1 MSRPSIRTAT
11 GISVLVF
18 CGVWAHRYTVRDRVG
33 QLDRLRSEIMEM
45 ESRPHFESVI
55 SQMTRAASQ
64 FEGIEA
70 SIPPSPGVADV
81 VARLTADLD
90 DLETD
95 RRHWN
100 ISPTVRSGEFEE
112 TGLDLAFRGST
123 ESVYALLSR
132 ISSYPRVVRV
142 MALSILADGGDP
154 THPRAVEVKL
164 QIVSRP
170 ARPGR
175 HAEERES

>member
-1 MSRPSIRTAT
+1 MSRPSIRAAA
-11 GISVLVF
+11 GVSAIIV
-18 CGVWAHRYTVRDRVG
+18 CGVWAHRYAVRDRAG
-33 QLDRLRSEIMEM
+33 QLDRLRSEIVEM
-45 ESRPHFESVI
+45 ESGPNFDSVI
-55 SQMTRAASQ
+55 SQMTRTASR
-64 FEGIEA
+64 FEAIEA
-70 SIPPSPGVADV
+70 GIPSSPGVADV

-90 DLETD
+90 DLGTD

-132 ISSYPRVVRV
+132 ISGYPRVVRV
-142 MALSILADGGDP
+142 MAVSILADGDES
-154 THPRAVEVKL
+154 TQSRLVEVKL

-175 HAEERES
+175 LVEGLES